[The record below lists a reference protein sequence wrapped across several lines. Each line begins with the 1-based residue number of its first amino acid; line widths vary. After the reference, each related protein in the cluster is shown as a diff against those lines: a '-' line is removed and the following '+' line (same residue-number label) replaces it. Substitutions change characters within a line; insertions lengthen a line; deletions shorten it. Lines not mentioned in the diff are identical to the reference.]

1 MIKAIVFD
9 IGGVLLQTR
18 DHSGRKMLEEKYHL
32 PAGGADTLVF
42 DSEPARLST
51 IGKAP
56 QFAIWQNVA
65 QQLDLS
71 PEELESFRHAFW
83 SGDQLAEEL
92 VTFLKSCRPTYT
104 TALLS
109 NAWQGSREHFA
120 HHFGLIEGEI
130 VDHVLISAELGVA
143 KPDYRIYDIL
153 RSTLGVEYAEIIF
166 VDDFLHNIEAA
177 KQLGIHTIHFQTGL
191 NVINQIKSI
200 LESNTR

>member
-1 MIKAIVFD
+1 MMKAIVFD
-9 IGGVLLQTR
+9 IGGVLLQTE

-32 PAGGADTLVF
+32 PVGGADALVF

-56 QFAIWQNVA
+56 QSAVWQNVA
-65 QQLDLS
+65 QQLSLS
-71 PEELESFRHAFW
+71 PEELESFRKAFW
-83 SGDQLAEEL
+83 SGDRVAEDL
-92 VTFLKSCRPTYT
+92 IIFLKSCKPTYR

-109 NAWQGSREHFA
+109 NAWEGSRGHFA
-120 HHFGLIEGEI
+120 HLYGLVEGET

-153 RSTLGVEYAEIIF
+153 RTTLGCKYSEIIF